1 MALSRVQ
8 RVIIVSLGFQLLIF
22 NRGARLL
29 GGVAGQGSF
38 MSVSD
43 KTFQISFLF
52 ALAVKAGLV
61 WIGKMENFRIP
72 RTKKYLTALAI
83 VLSRLR
89 LCSYLRFNLWNY
101 EDNRVTTI
109 RVT

>member
-8 RVIIVSLGFQLLIF
+8 RLIIVSLGFQLLIF
-22 NRGARLL
+22 DRGDWLL
-29 GGVAGQGSF
+29 SGVARQGSF

-43 KTFQISFLF
+43 KTFSNQLFVCFGCKSRISSDR
-52 ALAVKAGLV
+52 KN
-61 WIGKMENFRIP
+61 GKFSDSSDKNC
-72 RTKKYLTALAI
+72 LTALAI